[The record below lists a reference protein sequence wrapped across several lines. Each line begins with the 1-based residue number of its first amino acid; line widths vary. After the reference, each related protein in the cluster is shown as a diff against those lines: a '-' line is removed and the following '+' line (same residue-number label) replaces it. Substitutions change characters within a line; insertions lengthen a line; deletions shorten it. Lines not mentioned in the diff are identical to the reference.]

1 MELVFFLIIFELNRY
16 SACISLNIK
25 QKAQIPL
32 FFKLIRKYREKA
44 CFYKS
49 TDNSTSP
56 TGSENHL
63 ASFQFQNTFLL
74 NV

>member
-32 FFKLIRKYREKA
+32 FLKLIRKYREKNR
-44 CFYKS
+44 FYKS
-49 TDNSTSP
+49 IDKDNRKMNLIP
-56 TGSENHL
+56 FIPAG
-63 ASFQFQNTFLL
+63 FWD
-74 NV
+74 

>member
-32 FFKLIRKYREKA
+32 FFKLIRKYREKT

-49 TDNSTSP
+49 IDKDNRKMNLIP
-56 TGSENHL
+56 FIPAG
-63 ASFQFQNTFLL
+63 FWD
-74 NV
+74 

>member
-16 SACISLNIK
+16 SACISLHIKQNK

-32 FFKLIRKYREKA
+32 FSKLIRIFREKA

-49 TDNSTSP
+49 IDKDNRKINLIP
-56 TGSENHL
+56 FIPAGFWN
-63 ASFQFQNTFLL
+63 
-74 NV
+74 